1 MLQVLPPLL
10 SPPLN
15 HAKKVMD
22 MQHEAKMLTYTTDAK
37 GFKYVLIRSG
47 F

>member
-1 MLQVLPPLL
+1 MLQVLP
-10 SPPLN
+10 SPPN
-15 HAKKVMD
+15 NDAKKVLD

-37 GFKYVLIRSG
+37 NFKYVLIRSG